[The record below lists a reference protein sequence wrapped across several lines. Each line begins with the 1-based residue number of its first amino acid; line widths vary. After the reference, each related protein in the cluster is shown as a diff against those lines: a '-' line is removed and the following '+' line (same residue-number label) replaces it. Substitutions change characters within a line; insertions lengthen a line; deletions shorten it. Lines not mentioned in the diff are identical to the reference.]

1 MRVSEDLSKNGIG
14 VKVSDFS
21 LSDLTEKNIK
31 LQDIIEKLK
40 YEISKKDKLLQEQ
53 SNYEILK

>member
-21 LSDLTEKNIK
+21 LSDLTEKNII
-31 LQDIIEKLK
+31 QT
-40 YEISKKDKLLQEQ
+40 EIDLANQ
-53 SNYEILK
+53 SAKNQ